1 LERVEAETS
10 AMQKRDDPNQVPLL
24 PHLRVRLEHRGTK
37 ASYEADLA
45 DFNRFSVAATQ
56 RDLPKPPVPPNLLAD
71 YVSDLHKRGFQRET
85 IRRRLCAIAAWYK
98 ENDLEI
104 DPRRN
109 DKVKRAWDEIRKD
122 DDRKKERRL
131 AALQSV
137 VFEMLDSLDTDYDA
151 HVRPSNQVTLSYLRD
166 RALILV
172 LYFGGMTRTE
182 IATLYREN
190 IIEYPGEDKTLLLK
204 VNTSGEKIDPESK
217 RKVWV
222 TPKRTRLAFLRRG
235 FDPDRCPVR
244 AISQWIHKAGIKD
257 GYVFRGVMLNGNI
270 TTGLAPRS
278 VHEIITTRMKRVDVH
293 DVDVSQ
299 LSAHSLRIGL
309 AGSLA
314 IEGKSDREILA
325 AVGLRTFDSSIQHVI
340 TQGRALQGSTAGAK
354 VRTL

>member
-1 LERVEAETS
+1 
-10 AMQKRDDPNQVPLL
+10 MPKRDDPNQEPLL

-45 DFNRFSVAATQ
+45 DFNRFSIAADKG
-56 RDLPKPPVPPNLLAD
+56 DLPRPPVPPSLLAD
-71 YVSDLHKRGFQRET
+71 YITDLHKRGFRRET
-85 IRRRLCAIAAWYK
+85 TRRRLCAIAAWYK
-98 ENDLEI
+98 ENDVEI
-104 DPRRN
+104 DPRKN
-109 DKVKRAWDEIRKD
+109 DKVKRAWDEIKKD
-122 DDRKKERRL
+122 EDRKKERRL

-137 VFEMLDSLDTDYDA
+137 VFEMLDSLDADYDS

-204 VNTSGEKIDPESK
+204 VNTSGEKLDQETK
-217 RKVWV
+217 RKEWV
-222 TPKRTRLAFLRRG
+222 TPKRTRLAFLRRSL
-235 FDPDRCPVR
+235 DPDRCPVR

-257 GYVFRGVMLNGNI
+257 GYVFRGVMLNGNM
-270 TTGLAPRS
+270 TAGLAPRS
-278 VHEIITTRMKRVDVH
+278 VHEIITNRMKRVDVH

-314 IEGKSDREILA
+314 IDGKTDREILA
-325 AVGLRTFDSSIQHVI
+325 AVGLRTFDGSMQHVV
-340 TQGRALQGSTAGAK
+340 TQGRALQGSSAGAK